1 MDNERMGGFIAE
13 QRKAKGMTQLDLAN
27 KLHITD
33 KAISKWER
41 GLSSPDVGLLSQLA
55 DILGVSVGDLLKGE
69 RTDDAEANA
78 VSSVNEVLNYAEKT
92 VQKKYSTIKLV
103 LSLGFTALLLI
114 GIIACAIVDV
124 TITNSFTWSLYP
136 ISSIIFAWCVLFPL
150 V

>member
-1 MDNERMGGFIAE
+1 MDNERMGRFIAE

-69 RTDDAEANA
+69 WTDDAEANA

-92 VQKKYSTIKLV
+92 VQEKYSTIKLV
-103 LSLGFTALLLI
+103 LSLGFTALMLI
-114 GIIACAIVDV
+114 GIIA
-124 TITNSFTWSLYP
+124 
-136 ISSIIFAWCVLFPL
+136 
-150 V
+150 